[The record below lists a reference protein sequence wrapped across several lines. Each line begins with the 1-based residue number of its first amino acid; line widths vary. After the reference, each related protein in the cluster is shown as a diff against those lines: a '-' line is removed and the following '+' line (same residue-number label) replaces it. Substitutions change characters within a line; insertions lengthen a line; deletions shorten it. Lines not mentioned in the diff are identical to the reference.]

1 MKKNY
6 LIIGG
11 VALMLAA
18 TTACK
23 KDEPK
28 PEDPLNE
35 DPTTENP
42 ADEDPIVGD
51 EMLVP
56 INFSSSVPLATST
69 NNYEYPSVFDGGVLW
84 AASPNPTS
92 LRCVEVDGGLSAIGS
107 DYEVVSSTGTL
118 SGPNDID
125 VKAIKESQT
134 GSIITAFNYAQ
145 SGEYGMKFKEFTHV
159 DQSIAE
165 AYIEGPFQYANE
177 RPRYPEMAD
186 NGNGTIGVVYHSSSG
201 TSTPS
206 SIRFKTIDVAGGV
219 TVSPVPSVT
228 QQNGT
233 VISGGDADALFPQ
246 ISWNAN
252 QNAYGV
258 VYMVGSGNN
267 RSIRFVKVDAS
278 GSVLAGP
285 VTVTSGAGFETQN
298 PRIATDGNNFV
309 VTWRDFRTVQIGD
322 AEPVQGVP
330 AIRLAVI
337 DGNGSTQ
344 TFGGAADIYDASDNS
359 LLLTNPYETEAGMY
373 HEVVVKSTGQK
384 YGVVSATQTSPYQLY
399 FVEVHNDGAT
409 LKGTVQSN
417 ISSSSLSEDRLDLRV
432 SNGEYQLVFT
442 GQKTGGT
449 GYEIRKM
456 TEQ

>member
-11 VALMLAA
+11 IALMMAA

-23 KDEPK
+23 KEEPT
-28 PEDPLNE
+28 PEDQTTE
-35 DPTTENP
+35 DPTTEDPAEENP
-42 ADEDPIVGD
+42 VVGD
-51 EMLVP
+51 ETLVP
-56 INFSSSVPLATST
+56 INFSSPSPLASSM
-69 NNYEYPSVFDGGVLW
+69 NNYEYPSVFNGGVLW
-84 AASPNPTS
+84 ASSPNPTS
-92 LRCVEVDGGLSAIGS
+92 VRCVEVDGGLSAVGN
-107 DYEVVSSTGTL
+107 DYEVVSSTGTQ

-145 SGEYGMKFKEFTHV
+145 SGEYGMKFKEFTHA

-165 AYIEGPFQYANE
+165 AYLEGPFLYANE
-177 RPRYPEMAD
+177 RPRYPEMAGD
-186 NGNGTIGVVYHSSSG
+186 GNGTIGVVYHSSSG

-206 SIRFKTIDVAGGV
+206 SIRFKTIDVSGGG
-219 TVSPVPSVT
+219 TVSPAASTT
-228 QQNGT
+228 QQTGT
-233 VISGGDADALFPQ
+233 VISGGDSDALFPQ
-246 ISWNAN
+246 VAWNAN

-267 RSIRFVKVDAS
+267 RSIRFTKVDAS
-278 GSVLAGP
+278 GSVLVGP

-298 PRIATDGNNFV
+298 PRIASDGNNFAI
-309 VTWRDFRTVQIGD
+309 TWRDFRTIQIGA

-330 AIRLAVI
+330 SIRLAIV
-337 DGNGSTQ
+337 DGNGTTQ
-344 TFGGAADIYDASDNS
+344 SLGGAADIYDATDNS
-359 LLLTNPYETEAGMY
+359 LLLTNPYQIEAGMY
-373 HEVVVKSTGQK
+373 HEVVVKSPGQK

-399 FVEVHNDGAT
+399 FVEVNNDGAT
-409 LKGTVQSN
+409 LEGTVQSN
-417 ISSSSLSEDRLDLRV
+417 ISNSSLSEDRLDLRV
-432 SNGEYQLVFT
+432 SNGEYQLVLT

-456 TEQ
+456 IEQ